1 MKFTEKTA
9 YEKKHNIVKYVASI
23 IIPVSD
29 NCTILEYFI
38 KDLQNKINIYDYQL
52 IFVIDGPVNSKILEL
67 LHNFSLEYP
76 SVLSTQLTE
85 KSSYAHVNNCGRKFA
100 ESDLLIFMNTD
111 IFLQENCIEAMIDA
125 LYQNHVQAVQPLLI
139 YPQNNCVQ
147 STGHIFG
154 DCYNRH
160 ALKEQS
166 INYPF
171 VKISAK
177 RQALSLALCLI
188 PASVFD
194 ECGGFDEYYYNGWE
208 GLDLTLKITQLG
220 YICWYESKAKAYH
233 VEGGSRKKLSLNES
247 LQAGHF
253 WSNWGQI
260 VKHDAIDILKMQLEE
275 IDLSSNYI
283 VYNFTTY
290 RSWGTLLDSLNF
302 IYDDIIDKT
311 KYSNESNLDFY
322 NVLSY
327 HALIVPNPIIFLV
340 SSFTSLKD
348 NALWMRYRENN
359 QDIFIDLSG
368 NIGMLKTIVCGN

>member
-1 MKFTEKTA
+1 MKYTERGNNQ
-9 YEKKHNIVKYVASI
+9 KKNNLTNYIASI

-38 KDLQNKINIYDYQL
+38 QDLQKKVNINDYQV
-52 IFVIDGPVNSKILEL
+52 IFIIDGPVNSKILEL
-67 LHNFSLEYP
+67 LYDFSSSYS
-76 SVLSTQLTE
+76 SVLYSQVTV
-85 KSSYAHVNNCGRKFA
+85 KSSYAHVNNYGRRFA

-111 IFLQENCIEAMIDA
+111 IFLQKNCIELMIDA
-125 LYQNHVQAVQPLLI
+125 LYQNKAHAVQPLLI

-166 INYPF
+166 IDHPL
-171 VKISAK
+171 VKISTT

-188 PASVFD
+188 STSAFD

-208 GLDLTLKITQLG
+208 GLDLTLKITQRG
-220 YICWYESKAKAYH
+220 YICWYESNARAYH

-253 WSNWGQI
+253 WSNWGKI
-260 VKHDAIDILKMQLEE
+260 VKHDVIDILKMQLQEF
-275 IDLSSNYI
+275 DLSSNYI

-290 RSWGTLLDSLNF
+290 RSWRPLLDAEH
-302 IYDDIIDKT
+302 Y
-311 KYSNESNLDFY
+311 
-322 NVLSY
+322 
-327 HALIVPNPIIFLV
+327 
-340 SSFTSLKD
+340 
-348 NALWMRYRENN
+348 
-359 QDIFIDLSG
+359 
-368 NIGMLKTIVCGN
+368 